1 MKFNCKYIFF
11 ILFSIIISDN
21 SKIYEILDK
30 SFNRL
35 KGQDISFDCELKI
48 QSISKDPTELKFL
61 FYSNWLDSLNF
72 YSYLKFT
79 SPVDFKGTEVWSH
92 QSDDVVFKRRMPLNK
107 EIITVENDLEGLDI
121 INFLNFDEMFTEIKK
136 NELSIKN
143 TKLGKEDIYLIKS
156 FKNKNKRKVVK
167 FYVSK
172 NNYNILKVEWTNKRG
187 ALNKILAFENWDL
200 YNNKK
205 ISKNI
210 IYEDIKKGI
219 KTTCKLSNIS
229 LDKLSIEQLE
239 LIKLGFKN

>member
-1 MKFNCKYIFF
+1 MKFNFKYIFF
-11 ILFSIIISDN
+11 ILFSIVVCDN
-21 SKIYEILDK
+21 SKIYEIIDK

-48 QSISKDPTELKFL
+48 QSISKDPTELKFS
-61 FYSNWLDSLNF
+61 FHSNWSDSLNF
-72 YSYLKFT
+72 YSYLKFK
-79 SPVDFKGTEVWSH
+79 SPVDFKGTEIWSH
-92 QSDDVVFKRRMPLNK
+92 QSDDIVFKRRMPLNK
-107 EIITVENDLEGLDI
+107 EIITIENDLEGLDI
-121 INFLNFDEMFTEIKK
+121 INFLNFDEMYTEIKK

-143 TKLGKEDIYLIKS
+143 AKLDKEDVYIIKS
-156 FKNKNKRKVVK
+156 FKKKNKRKVIK

-187 ALNKILAFENWDL
+187 ALNKILVFENWDSF
-200 YNNKK
+200 NNQK

-210 IYEDIKKGI
+210 TYEDIKKGI

-229 LDKLSIEQLE
+229 LETLTIEQLE